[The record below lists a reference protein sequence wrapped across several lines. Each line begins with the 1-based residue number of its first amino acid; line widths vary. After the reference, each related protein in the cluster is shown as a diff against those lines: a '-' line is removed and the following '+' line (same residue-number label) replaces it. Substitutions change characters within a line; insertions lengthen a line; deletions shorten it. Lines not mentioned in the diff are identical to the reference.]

1 MEVEQVYR
9 FTKLLSL
16 HFGLSWV
23 KIVLGNNKAT
33 IVFYVLFLLID
44 D

>member
-16 HFGLSWV
+16 HFDLSWV
-23 KIVLGNNKAT
+23 KIVLGNKAT